1 MTRQTFKLSALTLFL
16 SMGLS
21 STAQIIQ
28 ENELAIIYY
37 MPETQ
42 VEVELEYEQIE
53 QKKGPFSAFAEEF
66 LGIDDIIEQD
76 EVSYQLC
83 NAKLCT
89 RTRADYARAYKVVAQ
104 NNIDIQLL
112 SMTDKGLLYG
122 YNVAQEKSSSKPND
136 SKKAEKDAPR
146 KPMAPPYTEDQMK
159 AQTLRQMAES
169 IAKQIFRLRE
179 TRFYLLAGEV
189 ENPPADGKAMQL
201 VLKELDEQ
209 EQQLVELFSGST
221 TVIKK
226 HHNILITPETSEE
239 KNIIYFSES
248 EGIVAEDNVT
258 GTAVVLDIKARKQVV
273 GASTTTPDKKAP
285 KASQIYYNLPGTC
298 DLSLYYRSRKLAERQ
313 ITVAQFG
320 VAVPLAENLFTGKEL
335 PKIHFD
341 TNTGN
346 ILSITK

>member
-1 MTRQTFKLSALTLFL
+1 MTRQTFKLLALMLLL

-28 ENELAIIYY
+28 ENELAIVYY

-76 EVSYQLC
+76 EVNYQLC
-83 NAKLCT
+83 NAKLST
-89 RTRADYARAYKVVAQ
+89 RTQADYSRAYKIVAQ
-104 NNIDIQLL
+104 NNIDMQLL

-122 YNVAQEKSSSKPND
+122 YNVEQEKPSSKPNN
-136 SKKAEKDAPR
+136 KKAEKCPVC

-189 ENPPADGKAMQL
+189 DNPPADGKAMQL

-209 EQQLVELFSGST
+209 EQQLVELFSGSR
-221 TVIKK
+221 TVTKK
-226 HHNILITPETSEE
+226 HHNILFTPETSEE
-239 KNIIYFSES
+239 KSIIYFSES
-248 EGIVAEDNVT
+248 EGIVAEDNAT
-258 GTAVVLDIKARKQVV
+258 GTAVVLDIKARKQVL
-273 GASTTTPDKKAP
+273 GACTTTPDKKAP

-298 DLSLYYRSRKLAERQ
+298 ELSLYYRSRKLAERQ
-313 ITVAQFG
+313 VTVAQFG

-335 PKIHFD
+335 PKIYFN